1 MFYEIIGG
9 CCTCTAIGLCLY
21 SYINNKN
28 KDNEITKMRNLIEY
42 YNKNSDITNQI
53 ILKKNEQDK
62 SIYINLTIKNN
73 NIAFK
78 INSQGNIEPIVIRGW
93 YFDKNE
99 DVILNDREKSKKQ
112 IIRLLTSIFKKKNI
126 KIYTVNDNEF
136 SYNYNTLKEIFND
149 NDNNSLFKE
158 DNTIDFKGLYE
169 RLNKKLEPPDDQK
182 KNNRKSKYDT
192 NSVNSIT
199 NNTKIA
205 L

>member
-158 DNTIDFKGLYE
+158 DNTIDFKELYE
-169 RLNKKLEPPDDQK
+169 RLDKKFFGVQK

-192 NSVNSIT
+192 KSVNSIT
-199 NNTKIA
+199 NNTKISF
-205 L
+205 

>member
-1 MFYEIIGG
+1 MFYEIIGS
-9 CCTCTAIGLCLY
+9 CFVCTTIGGLCLY
-21 SYINNKN
+21 SYINHKN
-28 KDNEITKMRNLIEY
+28 KDNEIIKMRNLIEY

-158 DNTIDFKGLYE
+158 DNTIDFKELYE
-169 RLNKKLEPPDDQK
+169 RLDKKFFGVQK

-199 NNTKIA
+199 NNTKISF
-205 L
+205 

>member
-158 DNTIDFKGLYE
+158 DNTIDFKELYE
-169 RLNKKLEPPDDQK
+169 RLDKKFFGVQK
-182 KNNRKSKYDT
+182 KIIER
-192 NSVNSIT
+192 VNMIQT
-199 NNTKIA
+199 VLTV
-205 L
+205 

>member
-62 SIYINLTIKNN
+62 SIYINLTINNN

-112 IIRLLTSIFKKKNI
+112 IIRLLTSIFKKKSI
-126 KIYTVNDNEF
+126 KIYTLNDNEF

-149 NDNNSLFKE
+149 NNGNSLFK
-158 DNTIDFKGLYE
+158 DNTIDFKELYE
-169 RLNKKLEPPDDQK
+169 RLDEKFFGVQK
-182 KNNRKSKYDT
+182 KIIER
-192 NSVNSIT
+192 VNMIQKVLT
-199 NNTKIA
+199 V
-205 L
+205 

>member
-158 DNTIDFKGLYE
+158 DNTIDFKELYE
-169 RLNKKLEPPDDQK
+169 RLDKKFFGVQK

-199 NNTKIA
+199 NNTKISF
-205 L
+205 